1 MPKTPDYFKGKTLV
15 VTGGASGI
23 GRATAL
29 VFGREGANV
38 LCADINEQAAQ
49 QAARAVTEAGG
60 RGEATFVDVKAKAD
74 EPVDRIEAVSQ
85 SVCGLP
91 VATAVDDEDVED
103 AGEE

>member
-60 RGEATFVDVKAKAD
+60 QGEATFVDVTKRESVRAM
-74 EPVDRIEAVSQ
+74 VDAAVERF
-85 SVCGLP
+85 GR
-91 VATAVDDEDVED
+91 VDFLFNS
-103 AGEE
+103 ALI